1 MGSMG
6 YACWA
11 PSPQV
16 GIGRPEVR
24 DLHAMLVVV
33 EQYAVFGVKRR
44 FGGGLNRSSPSLKR
58 LSERNTGIQNENL
71 ADTDISIRRPS
82 RKVE

>member
-1 MGSMG
+1 VDSNGLPTAGRSMGSLG

-16 GIGRPEVR
+16 GIGRSDVR

-33 EQYAVFGVKRR
+33 VVVAVEHYAVFEVKRKL
-44 FGGGLNRSSPSLKR
+44 GGGHLIVLDERMNR
-58 LSERNTGIQNENL
+58 
-71 ADTDISIRRPS
+71 
-82 RKVE
+82 

>member
-16 GIGRPEVR
+16 GIGRSDVR
-24 DLHAMLVVV
+24 NLHTMLVVV
-33 EQYAVFGVKRR
+33 VVVVVVEHYASDSFR
-44 FGGGLNRSSPSLKR
+44 
-58 LSERNTGIQNENL
+58 
-71 ADTDISIRRPS
+71 
-82 RKVE
+82 